1 MKIMMTKKK
10 VMVARALS
18 FIFILCLLG
27 ASMGNVHAQTPEN
40 KYFSETGHN
49 VSGEFLKF
57 YSNDPNATFLFGY
70 PITEE
75 FTSKDGETVQYFQ
88 RARFEFHADQPEGQR
103 VQVTPLG
110 SLTYVSAGPLNLAT
124 NTFACR
130 TYKETGYAVCLAFLE
145 FFDQYGG
152 VARFGYPISPFEYH
166 ENKIVQYFENAR
178 LEWQPRKPEGQRVV
192 VSDLGRVYFDM
203 LGEDLGLLPPVKAL
217 DNSPQVINK
226 LLVRAF
232 AWKAVTL
239 ASDSQTIFVIAQD
252 QNQQPVANASCAA
265 VVHWS
270 NTREETFTLATNK
283 NGIAVIPLN
292 FVNQPYGK
300 LIHADVTCSYKG
312 LNNRSSTSFRIWY

>member
-1 MKIMMTKKK
+1 M
-10 VMVARALS
+10 R
-18 FIFILCLLG
+18 C
-27 ASMGNVHAQTPEN
+27 
-40 KYFSETGHN
+40 
-49 VSGEFLKF
+49 
-57 YSNDPNATFLFGY
+57 
-70 PITEE
+70 
-75 FTSKDGETVQYFQ
+75 FQ

-217 DNSPQVINK
+217 DN
-226 LLVRAF
+226 
-232 AWKAVTL
+232 
-239 ASDSQTIFVIAQD
+239 
-252 QNQQPVANASCAA
+252 
-265 VVHWS
+265 
-270 NTREETFTLATNK
+270 
-283 NGIAVIPLN
+283 
-292 FVNQPYGK
+292 
-300 LIHADVTCSYKG
+300 
-312 LNNRSSTSFRIWY
+312 